1 MICQV
6 QRWKS
11 LERWVPGGNAD
22 WECVHPLVSLDA
34 LLTPRIEHVRVNQT
48 LGEWTPITIHFDG
61 SIVPR
66 ERNTPFK
73 GTMFAAYP
81 GDLIFSKID
90 ARNGAISLIPESL
103 QKVVVTSEYPI
114 HTVNTSLIDGCYMA
128 MLLRT
133 PNFLKLIRNSGSG
146 TSGRKRITPENFRA
160 IEIPLPDLEEQR
172 YLIAAYQQGL
182 DRAAELDAQAQRI
195 ERDAQREFEAALG
208 LTPPPNLPKRPF
220 QIAHFRDIE
229 RWSHEGILQRSPMP
243 SEDSA
248 EGFSTATLG
257 EAVNDIENGWSVQ
270 CASRPA
276 RDGEWAILKISAV
289 STGTFDPNQNKALLP
304 KYRPRPALEVHPGD
318 LIISRCNITRLVGVS
333 AMIRTTPPRL
343 MLCDKL
349 FRVIFKQDSPIHPEF
364 LNAVLRVSSVRQQIE
379 MKVTGTSPTMKNIS
393 KQSLL
398 ELVLPLPAPQ
408 IQELLAEEWQKRLRQ
423 AASLRNQAAELR
435 TTAWN
440 DFITAVFT

>member
-22 WECVHPLVSLDA
+22 WECIHPLVSLDA

-146 TSGRKRITPENFRA
+146 TSGRKRITPENFRT

-172 YLIAAYQQGL
+172 YLIAAYQQAL
-182 DRAAELDAQAQRI
+182 DRAAELDAQAQQI
-195 ERDAQREFEAALG
+195 EGEAQREFEAALG
-208 LTPPPNLPKRPF
+208 LAPPPNLPKRPL
-220 QIAHFRDIE
+220 QIARFKDIE
-229 RWSHEGILQRSPMP
+229 RWSHEGILQ
-243 SEDSA
+243 
-248 EGFSTATLG
+248 T
-257 EAVNDIENGWSVQ
+257 
-270 CASRPA
+270 
-276 RDGEWAILKISAV
+276 
-289 STGTFDPNQNKALLP
+289 ALLGDAP
-304 KYRPRPALEVHPGD
+304 PESKFEIVQLGGIATVSYGLQKCPANRPDKHPRPYLRVANVQRGYLDLRRIKTINVPDADMSKYRLEDGD
-318 LIISRCNITRLVGVS
+318 VLLCEGNSADLVGRGAIWRNEIADCVH
-333 AMIRTTPPRL
+333 
-343 MLCDKL
+343 
-349 FRVIFKQDSPIHPEF
+349 QNH
-364 LNAVLRVSSVRQQIE
+364 VLRVRLDREKALPDFILSFINSLSGQSYFR
-379 MKVTGTSPTMKNIS
+379 S
-393 KQSLL
+393 KAKRTTNLASINSTEVSNLP
-398 ELVLPLPAPQ
+398 VPLPDKHLQ
-408 IQELLAEEWQKRLRQ
+408 
-423 AASLRNQAAELR
+423 ASLVGDIEIAARRSSALSERASELR

-440 DFITAVFT
+440 DFIAAVFA